1 MKVALTGGIGSGKTT
16 VTNFFAELK
25 VPIIDADVIA
35 KQLLEESIELKNSIV
50 NQFGS
55 VVVDDHQ
62 QLDRLRLRK
71 YIFSNPQARLWL
83 ERLLHPHILDFIKE
97 RVEQINYFYYIVAIP
112 LLVEAGLQRLFEQ
125 VIVVDVAKDVQQQRV
140 MQRDQQSLMDVEAI
154 IASQTSRVERLH
166 YATYIIDNSC
176 SIDYLK
182 KQVLA
187 IHQELLQRYTID

>member
-125 VIVVDVAKDVQQQRV
+125 VIVVDVAKDV
-140 MQRDQQSLMDVEAI
+140 
-154 IASQTSRVERLH
+154 
-166 YATYIIDNSC
+166 
-176 SIDYLK
+176 
-182 KQVLA
+182 
-187 IHQELLQRYTID
+187 